1 MVKYYKVSWKE
12 PFLLK
17 YELYILYFVIRT
29 KYKIEGVEK
38 MKPENSILNFITEVI
53 PLLLITVVGLFK
65 SKLLVSQLSTDTI
78 RLYQLYFRLF
88 HSM

>member
-1 MVKYYKVSWKE
+1 
-12 PFLLK
+12 
-17 YELYILYFVIRT
+17 
-29 KYKIEGVEK
+29 

-78 RLYQLYFRLF
+78 WLYQLYFRLF